1 MEMKSNIVQI
11 LPLSMRI
18 KFKHIQKH
26 LDEVREI
33 RIRVNSPVTVM
44 ISGKEVYLGNQGEFL
59 EESREAWW
67 IRAEEIGE
75 IINQICGFSPYAFY
89 EEIKKGYITLPGGH
103 RIGVA
108 GQVLIEDERVA
119 GMKNIRFLNI
129 RISHEVLGA
138 ANDLLPCLYEG
149 KELLNTLL
157 ISPPGFGKTTLLRDL
172 IRQVSDGNAC
182 AKGQSVAVVDERS
195 EIAGCYLGV
204 PQNNVGK
211 RTDVLDGCL
220 KRHGMMMLIRSMA
233 PRVVAIDELG
243 TKEDVDALKQVV
255 HCGSRILVTM
265 HGCSFEEIKQ
275 KPFAKE
281 LIEEQYFKRY
291 VVLKGLEGK
300 KRKFELFDEEGKI
313 CLR

>member
-1 MEMKSNIVQI
+1 MEAKSNIVQI
-11 LPLSMRI
+11 LPLSLRI
-18 KFKHIQKH
+18 KFKNVQER
-26 LDEVREI
+26 LGEVREI
-33 RIRVNSPVTVM
+33 RIRVNSPVSAVV
-44 ISGKEVYLGNQGEFL
+44 GGREVYLGNQGEFL
-59 EESREAWW
+59 SESKDAWW
-67 IRAEEIGE
+67 SNAEEIGE

-108 GQVLIEDERVA
+108 GQVLIEDERIA

-138 ANDLLPCLYEG
+138 ADDLLPFLYEE

-172 IRQVSDGNAC
+172 VRQVSDGNAY
-182 AKGQSVAVVDERS
+182 AKGQSVAIVDERS

-204 PQNNVGK
+204 PQNKIGK

-233 PRVVAIDELG
+233 PKVVAIDELG
-243 TKEDVDALKQVV
+243 SKEDVDALKQVV

-265 HGCSFEEIKQ
+265 HGSSFEEIKE
-275 KPFAKE
+275 KPFARE
-281 LIEEQYFKRY
+281 LIEEKYFKRY
-291 VVLKGLEGK
+291 VILKGIEGK
-300 KRKFELFDEEGKI
+300 RQKFELLNEEGNV
-313 CLR
+313 CLK